1 MITTFTIWANAS
13 HNQEESYEAYKLG
26 LITFEEHL
34 ENSELRK
41 LAWDAHRLNSL

>member
-1 MITTFTIWANAS
+1 MITTYTIWSNAADS
-13 HNQEESYEAYKLG
+13 QEESYEAYKLG

-41 LAWDAHRLNSL
+41 LAWNVHKLLSF